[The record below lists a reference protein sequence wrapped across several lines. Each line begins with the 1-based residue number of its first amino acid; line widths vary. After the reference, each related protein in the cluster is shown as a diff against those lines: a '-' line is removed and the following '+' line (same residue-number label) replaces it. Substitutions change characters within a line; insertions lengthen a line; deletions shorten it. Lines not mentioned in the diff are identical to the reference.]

1 MLGLGLQY
9 KTVEDLAE
17 QFDLV
22 PSQLLGLYNR
32 MMRRILQVINGI
44 MEQNVN
50 NQMPVLQ
57 QTDGTEL
64 RPLTKSLDEE
74 LEQAAKVFNFRKL
87 LFTIKGIKSSDC
99 LSFSITHHNL
109 SHFYC

>member
-9 KTVEDLAE
+9 KTVDDLAK

-44 MEQNVN
+44 MEQNISDN
-50 NQMPVLQ
+50 MPVLQ
-57 QTDGTEL
+57 QTGNNEL
-64 RPLTKSLDEE
+64 RPLIKSLDEE
-74 LEQAAKVFNFRKL
+74 LEQAAKVLNFTEL
-87 LFTIKGIKSSDC
+87 NIY
-99 LSFSITHHNL
+99 H
-109 SHFYC
+109 

>member
-1 MLGLGLQY
+1 MYTNTSQFYQALLLGLGLQY

-44 MEQNVN
+44 IEQNVN
-50 NQMPVLQ
+50 NQLPVLQ

-87 LFTIKGIKSSDC
+87 LFTVTFNIVI
-99 LSFSITHHNL
+99 
-109 SHFYC
+109 

>member
-9 KTVEDLAE
+9 KTVDELAE
-17 QFDLV
+17 EFNLI

-50 NQMPVLQ
+50 DKMPVMQ
-57 QTDGTEL
+57 QVDSNEL
-64 RPLTKSLDEE
+64 RPLAKPLDEE
-74 LEQAAKVFNFRKL
+74 LEQAAKV
-87 LFTIKGIKSSDC
+87 
-99 LSFSITHHNL
+99 
-109 SHFYC
+109 

>member
-17 QFDLV
+17 QFDLL

-32 MMRRILQVINGI
+32 MMRRILQVITGI

-50 NQMPVLQ
+50 EKMPVLQ
-57 QTDGTEL
+57 QTDSNEL
-64 RPLTKSLDEE
+64 RPLTKPLDEE
-74 LEQAAKVFNFRKL
+74 LEQAAKVK
-87 LFTIKGIKSSDC
+87 FT
-99 LSFSITHHNL
+99 
-109 SHFYC
+109 

>member
-9 KTVEDLAE
+9 KTVDDLAE

-44 MEQNVN
+44 MEQNLN
-50 NQMPVLQ
+50 NKLPILQ
-57 QTDGTEL
+57 QVDSKEL
-64 RPLTKSLDEE
+64 RPLAKPLDEE
-74 LEQAAKVFNFRKL
+74 LEQAAKV
-87 LFTIKGIKSSDC
+87 
-99 LSFSITHHNL
+99 
-109 SHFYC
+109 

>member
-17 QFDLV
+17 QFDLI

-44 MEQNVN
+44 MEQNVDSK
-50 NQMPVLQ
+50 MPVLQ
-57 QTDGTEL
+57 QTVGNEL
-64 RPLTKSLDEE
+64 RPLTKPLDEE
-74 LEQAAKVFNFRKL
+74 LEQAAKV
-87 LFTIKGIKSSDC
+87 S
-99 LSFSITHHNL
+99 
-109 SHFYC
+109 

>member
-1 MLGLGLQY
+1 MYTNISQFYQALLLGLGLQY

-50 NQMPVLQ
+50 NRMPVLQ
-57 QTDGTEL
+57 QTNSTEL

-74 LEQAAKVFNFRKL
+74 LEQAAKVFNLRKL
-87 LFTIKGIKSSDC
+87 LFTV
-99 LSFSITHHNL
+99 TVNV
-109 SHFYC
+109 Y

>member
-17 QFDLV
+17 QFDLI

-44 MEQNVN
+44 MEQNVDSK
-50 NQMPVLQ
+50 MPVSQ
-57 QTDGTEL
+57 QTDGNEL
-64 RPLTKSLDEE
+64 RPLVKSLDDE
-74 LEQAAKVFNFRKL
+74 LEQAAKV
-87 LFTIKGIKSSDC
+87 S
-99 LSFSITHHNL
+99 
-109 SHFYC
+109 

>member
-17 QFDLV
+17 QFDLI

-44 MEQNVN
+44 MEQNVDSK
-50 NQMPVLQ
+50 MPVLQ
-57 QTDGTEL
+57 QTDGNEL
-64 RPLTKSLDEE
+64 RPLTKPLDEE
-74 LEQAAKVFNFRKL
+74 LEQAAKV
-87 LFTIKGIKSSDC
+87 S
-99 LSFSITHHNL
+99 
-109 SHFYC
+109 